1 MKKKT
6 VIDPLTFYEK
16 KQSSKEIK
24 SEDKK
29 NDNLFNLSLNL
40 KLFQIDLALRK
51 RK

>member
-1 MKKKT
+1 MKKKI

-16 KQSSKEIK
+16 KQSNKEIK
-24 SEDKK
+24 SYDKK
-29 NDNLFNLSLNL
+29 NDLFNLSLNL